1 MVVWLAPLLIII
13 TSFIIGR
20 LIVALFVPRGLQRT
34 DWLAYSFAC
43 MALGIGILSWIA
55 VVLAEIGA
63 YSIFLLG
70 IIWLVL
76 VVLLAFFYF
85 RKRKLSATDGQPG
98 NNELVDSE
106 ATTGWSLKRWVQPL
120 ILGGWLLAAGWLFF
134 RPHQYVNGAADAGVY
149 VNLAANIHNAGSIVY
164 EDSSLAELQPSLYDV
179 FLRALP
185 ENKALPQ
192 AASSYLFPGFY
203 VTDADAGQIVP
214 QFFPLHAIW
223 QAFAYGIGDVD
234 AVLLMTGFW
243 ALLGSLAIYLTARE
257 LAGWPTAAIAL
268 IGVTLNALQIWFA
281 RYPTTEAL
289 TQFLLWTSIWALL
302 VWIRRIKRSED
313 RTREFLSRPFWALLA
328 GVMMGE
334 LFLVRIDTYFL
345 LVIPIIIWFWLRTT
359 GHWRRNDWWFFGA
372 VGLLALHSL
381 VHANWLS
388 RPYFYNIF
396 GYGLVLVERF
406 WPFFL
411 ILALAGGVLMAS
423 SAFFQHRIVI
433 SGRRRRQILAFAA
446 VLVIVIVA
454 YNWFI
459 RPRIGGGDFLAEYWY
474 GGGDIPRN
482 LDRENLVRLGWYLSP
497 VGILLATAGTCLL
510 ILKLDLRKGLV
521 LVAGLSFS
529 ALYIWKIQAN
539 PHQIY
544 AMRRY
549 VPVVMPFAIIAS
561 AYFLGWIILKKEV
574 WIKIGGAVLAVIW
587 MVGLTWSA
595 RGFISQIDYV
605 NLQDQI
611 GQIDTLL
618 SPESVLIFDDQSA
631 ITTGDII
638 GTPLH
643 FLYGH
648 DVYSIRSPED
658 LDQDALTNAI
668 NHWRQVGRDVYWVG
682 LPDTAQLLGLVA
694 TPLED
699 VTIKTQQLE
708 GSYDRKP
715 VAILDATWSLN
726 ISLIE
731 VAQQ

>member
-1 MVVWLAPLLIII
+1 MVVWLAPLLIFI

-20 LIVALFVPRGLQRT
+20 LIMALFVPRGLRRT

-43 MALGIGILSWIA
+43 TALGLGILGWIA
-55 VVLAEIGA
+55 LVLAEIGV
-63 YSIFLLG
+63 YSVILMGF
-70 IIWLVL
+70 IWLLL
-76 VVLLAFFYF
+76 VVLLALFYF
-85 RKRKLSATDGQPG
+85 RKQKLSASDGQPG
-98 NNELVDSE
+98 ISELIDSE
-106 ATTGWSLKRWVQPL
+106 ETTGWSLKKWVQPL
-120 ILGGWLLAAGWLFF
+120 FLGGWLLVAGWLFF
-134 RPHQYVNGAADAGVY
+134 RPHQYVIGAADAGFY
-149 VNLAANIHNAGSIVY
+149 VNLAASIHNKGSIVY
-164 EDSSLAELQPSLYDV
+164 KDSSLADLQPSLYDV

-185 ENKALPQ
+185 ENIAVRQ
-192 AASSYLFPGFY
+192 AASSYLFPGLY

-223 QAFAYGIGDVD
+223 LAIAFGIGDVN
-234 AVLLMTGFW
+234 AALLMTGFW

-257 LAGWPTAAIAL
+257 LAGWPAAAIAL
-268 IGVTLNALQIWFA
+268 IGMTLNALQIWFA

-302 VWIRRIKRSED
+302 VWIRRIKRSENG
-313 RTREFLSRPFWALLA
+313 TSAFLSRPFWALLA

-345 LVIPIIIWFWLRTT
+345 LVIPIIIWFWLRST
-359 GHWRRNDWWFFGA
+359 GHWQRNDWWFFGA

-381 VHANWLS
+381 VHANWFS

-396 GYGLVLVERF
+396 GYGLVLLERF

-411 ILALAGGVLMAS
+411 ILALAGAVLMVS
-423 SAFFQHRIVI
+423 SAFYQHRIVI
-433 SGRRRRQILAFAA
+433 SDRRRQQILAVAA
-446 VLVIVIVA
+446 VLVIVMVA

-459 RPRIGGGDFLAEYWY
+459 RPRIGGADFLAEYWY
-474 GGGDIPRN
+474 GGGEIPRN

-497 VGILLATAGTCLL
+497 IGVLLATAGTCLL
-510 ILKLDLRKGLV
+510 ILKLDLRRGLV

-529 ALYIWKIQAN
+529 ALYLWKIQAN

-544 AMRRY
+544 TMRRY
-549 VPVVMPFAIIAS
+549 VPAVMPFAIIAT
-561 AYFLGWIILKKEV
+561 AYLLGWIVLKKKV
-574 WIKIGGAVLAVIW
+574 WMKVGGAFLTIIWLA
-587 MVGLTWSA
+587 GLAWLA
-595 RGFISQIDYV
+595 RGFVSQIDYV

-611 GQIDTLL
+611 AQIDMLL

-631 ITTGDII
+631 VTTGDII

-648 DVYSIRSPED
+648 DVYSIRAPED
-658 LDQDALTNAI
+658 LDQDVLADAI
-668 NHWRQVGRDVYWVG
+668 DNWRQAGRDVYWVG
-682 LPDTAQLLGLVA
+682 FPGSAQLLGLVA
-694 TPLED
+694 TPLEN

-731 VAQQ
+731 VAPR